1 MPWVKARLRG
11 QVVFARANAD
21 GSFAATGGRVEVRYK
36 PNDGR
41 AYQAG
46 VGNLAREQGGA
57 VLPDDTCGEASAP
70 PPKDGTGAA
79 KNAKSAK
86 KSAGRSPKK
95 DGNHHAPTAPPDN
108 GWIAYADGACS
119 GNPGPCGLGVV
130 VRGPEGATGEGYEYL
145 GTGTNNVAELTAIL
159 RACEWIPKGDA
170 TVDIYTDSSYAI
182 GVLQK
187 GWKAKANQ
195 DLVQKVK
202 TALEGRRPKPKLHYV
217 PGHSGV
223 ALNEIADALA
233 RTAVETRGSRRAK
246 LDNGE

>member
-1 MPWVKARLRG
+1 MPWVRARLKG

-21 GSFAATGGRVEVRYK
+21 GSFVAVGGRVEIRYK
-36 PNDGR
+36 PHDGR

-46 VGNLAREQGGA
+46 VKNLAREPGD
-57 VLPDDTCGEASAP
+57 VLPDDTCSEASAP
-70 PPKDGTGAA
+70 PPKEGSAAGSSAKKGAS
-79 KNAKSAK
+79 KSAK
-86 KSAGRSPKK
+86 KSG
-95 DGNHHAPTAPPDN
+95 DHHAPTAPPDG

-130 VRGPEGATGEGYEYL
+130 IRGPSGATGEGYEYL

-195 DLVQKVK
+195 DLVAKVK
-202 TALEGRRPKPKLHYV
+202 AALDGRRPKPKLHYV
-217 PGHSGV
+217 PGHAGV
-223 ALNEIADALA
+223 ALNEIADELA
-233 RTAVETRGSRRAK
+233 RTAVETRGSRAAK
-246 LDNGE
+246 IELE

>member
-21 GSFAATGGRVEVRYK
+21 GSFAAVGGRVEVRYK

-46 VGNLAREQGGA
+46 VGNLAREAGSG
-57 VLPDDTCGEASAP
+57 VLPDETCGEATAP
-70 PPKDGTGAA
+70 PPKDGAGGAA
-79 KNAKSAK
+79 KK
-86 KSAGRSPKK
+86 KGGARASSPKK
-95 DGNHHAPTAPPDN
+95 DGNHHAPTAPPDG

-130 VRGPEGATGEGYEYL
+130 IRGPSGATGEGYEYL

-159 RACEWIPKGDA
+159 RACEWIPKGGA
-170 TVDIYTDSSYAI
+170 TLDIYTDSSYAI

-195 DLVQKVK
+195 ELVEKVK
-202 TALEGRRPKPKLHYV
+202 KAIAGRSPKPKLHYV
-217 PGHSGV
+217 PGHAGV
-223 ALNEIADALA
+223 ALNEIADELA
-233 RTAVETRGSRRAK
+233 RTAVETRGSRAAK
-246 LDNGE
+246 LPDGE

>member
-1 MPWVKARLRG
+1 MCAFVPWVRARLKG
-11 QVVFARANAD
+11 QVVYARANAD
-21 GSFAATGGRVEVRYK
+21 GSFVAAGGRVEIRYK
-36 PNDGR
+36 PHDGR

-46 VGNLAREQGGA
+46 AGNLAREPGE
-57 VLPDDTCGEASAP
+57 VLPDDTCSEASAP
-70 PPKDGTGAA
+70 PPKADGAA
-79 KNAKSAK
+79 AK
-86 KSAGRSPKK
+86 KGGAKSPKK
-95 DGNHHAPTAPPDN
+95 GGAHPAPTAPPDG

-130 VRGPEGATGEGYEYL
+130 IRGPSGATGEGYEYL

-195 DLVQKVK
+195 DLVAKVK
-202 TALEGRRPKPKLHYV
+202 AALDGRRPRPKLHYV
-217 PGHSGV
+217 PGHAGV
-223 ALNEIADALA
+223 ALNEIADELA
-233 RTAVETRGSRRAK
+233 RTAVETRGSRAAK
-246 LDNGE
+246 VEGRE